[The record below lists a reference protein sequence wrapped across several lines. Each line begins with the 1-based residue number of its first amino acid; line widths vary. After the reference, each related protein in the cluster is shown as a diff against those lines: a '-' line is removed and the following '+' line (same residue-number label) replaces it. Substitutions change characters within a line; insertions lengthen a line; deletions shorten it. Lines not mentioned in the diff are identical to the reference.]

1 MLNDTAQQKREH
13 KEQRLAMW
21 RRDHQRRITIEGL
34 GIFLTTLAI
43 SSPALAFAGAL
54 IAEVVSLAL

>member
-1 MLNDTAQQKREH
+1 MLNDTAQQQREQ

-21 RRDHQRRITIEGL
+21 SRDHQRRVTIEGL
-34 GIFLTTLAI
+34 GIFLITLAI

-54 IAEVVSLAL
+54 VAEAISLVL